1 MSFIGIRET
10 AFFSLDLQK
19 EANEYARKKENE
31 GWKITE
37 NHTGSGYSVTS
48 EYSLSFTREEQDKGE

>member
-19 EANEYARKKENE
+19 EANEYARKKKKAKD
-31 GWKITE
+31 GKLLKPIR
-37 NHTGSGYSVTS
+37 VQD
-48 EYSLSFTREEQDKGE
+48 TR